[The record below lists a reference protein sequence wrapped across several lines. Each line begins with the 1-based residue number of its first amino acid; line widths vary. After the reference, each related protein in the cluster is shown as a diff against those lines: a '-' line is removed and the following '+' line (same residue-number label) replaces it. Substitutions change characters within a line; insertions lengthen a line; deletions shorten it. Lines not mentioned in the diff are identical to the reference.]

1 MPSRSFWQLMHN
13 KMKYL
18 KTPHER
24 KSAVLTTI
32 IAVLLLLLFSLIGLK
47 YFDPPISYGM
57 EVNFGTSTQGSG
69 KVQPIKKV
77 ASQPKQ
83 VQQTTPK
90 QAPPPAEE
98 RPAKVLTQKEASIPV
113 VKKQPKAAP
122 QKSPPKKVPPKKT
135 EVQKEVKPTPAPPKP
150 KVSNA
155 TKSVLSNVLNAKKI
169 EGEQQQ
175 GEGDDNSQGD
185 KGKEEGNPYASSY
198 YNRAGL
204 GGNGKGYGL
213 NGRSLQSNGAV
224 TQECNEEGTVVVRIT
239 VNQQGQVIAA
249 EPGVKGS
256 TNVHPCLLEPAK
268 KTALL
273 HKWFPDANAPT
284 TQIGFVVINF
294 KLSE

>member
-1 MPSRSFWQLMHN
+1 MLNS
-13 KMKYL
+13 MKYF
-18 KTPHER
+18 KTPHEK

-32 IAVLLLLLFSLIGLK
+32 IAVLLLLLFSLVGLK

-57 EVNFGTSTQGSG
+57 EVNFGTSNQGSG
-69 KVQPIKKV
+69 KVQPTKAV

-83 VQQTTPK
+83 VQQSTPK
-90 QAPPPAEE
+90 QVPPPTEKST
-98 RPAKVLTQKEASIPV
+98 AKVLTQKEASIPV
-113 VKKQPKAAP
+113 VKKQPKTT
-122 QKSPPKKVPPKKT
+122 PKKNTPKKT
-135 EVQKEVKPTPAPPKP
+135 SPKKKVAQPKVEPTPPAPPKP
-150 KVSNA
+150 KVSDA
-155 TKSVLSNVLNAKKI
+155 TKNILSNVLNAKKV
-169 EGEQQQ
+169 EGEQQK
-175 GEGDDNSQGD
+175 GEGDDNTPGD
-185 KGKEEGNPYASSY
+185 KGKVEGNPYASSY
-198 YNRAGL
+198 YNTAGL

-213 NGRSLQSNGAV
+213 NGRNLQSNGAV

-256 TNVHPCLLEPAK
+256 TNVHPCLLAPAK

-273 HKWFPDANAPT
+273 HKWFPDSNAPS

>member
-1 MPSRSFWQLMHN
+1 
-13 KMKYL
+13 MKYF

-32 IAVLLLLLFSLIGLK
+32 IAVLLLLLFSLVGLR
-47 YFDPPISYGM
+47 YFDPPISYGI
-57 EVNFGTSTQGSG
+57 EVNFGISTQGSG
-69 KVQPIKKV
+69 KVQPIKTV
-77 ASQPKQ
+77 ASQPKKA
-83 VQQTTPK
+83 QQTTSK
-90 QAPPPAEE
+90 QTPPPVKEP
-98 RPAKVLTQKEASIPV
+98 PAKVLTQKEASIPV
-113 VKKQPKAAP
+113 VKKQSKKQP
-122 QKSPPKKVPPKKT
+122 QQSPPKKT
-135 EVQKEVKPTPAPPKP
+135 EAQKEVKTTPAPPKP
-150 KVSNA
+150 KVSNE

-169 EGEQQQ
+169 EGEQQR
-175 GEGDDNSQGD
+175 GEGDDNSPGD

-198 YNRAGL
+198 YNRTGL

-213 NGRSLQSNGAV
+213 NGRNLKSNGAV

-256 TNVHPCLLEPAK
+256 TNVHPCLLSPAK

-273 HKWFPDANAPT
+273 HKWFPDPNAPT

>member
-1 MPSRSFWQLMHN
+1 
-13 KMKYL
+13 MKYF
-18 KTPHER
+18 KTPHEK

-32 IAVLLLLLFSLIGLK
+32 IAVLLLLLFSLVGLK

-57 EVNFGTSTQGSG
+57 EVNFGTSNQGSG
-69 KVQPIKKV
+69 KVQPTKAV

-83 VQQTTPK
+83 VQQSTPK
-90 QAPPPAEE
+90 QVPPPTEKST
-98 RPAKVLTQKEASIPV
+98 AKVLTQKEASIPV
-113 VKKQPKAAP
+113 VKKQPKTT
-122 QKSPPKKVPPKKT
+122 PKKNTPKKT
-135 EVQKEVKPTPAPPKP
+135 SPKKKVAQPKVEPTPPAPPKP
-150 KVSNA
+150 KVSDA
-155 TKSVLSNVLNAKKI
+155 TKNILSNVLNAKKV
-169 EGEQQQ
+169 EGEQQK
-175 GEGDDNSQGD
+175 GEGDDNTPGD
-185 KGKEEGNPYASSY
+185 KGKVEGNPYASSY
-198 YNRAGL
+198 YNTAGL

-213 NGRSLQSNGAV
+213 NGRNLQSNGAV

-256 TNVHPCLLEPAK
+256 TNVHPCLLAPAK

-273 HKWFPDANAPT
+273 HKWFPDTNAPS

>member
-13 KMKYL
+13 KMKYFN
-18 KTPHER
+18 TPHER
-24 KSAVLTTI
+24 KSAVLTAI
-32 IAVLLLLLFSLIGLK
+32 IAVLLLLLFSLVGLK

-69 KVQPIKKV
+69 KVQPTKTV

-90 QAPPPAEE
+90 QAPPPVEE
-98 RPAKVLTQKEASIPV
+98 LPTKVLTQKDASIPV
-113 VKKQPKAAP
+113 VKKQAKKAP
-122 QKSPPKKVPPKKT
+122 QKSSPKEVPPKKIA
-135 EVQKEVKPTPAPPKP
+135 EKKEVKPTPTPPKP
-150 KVSNA
+150 KVSNS
-155 TKSVLSNVLNAKKI
+155 TKNILSNLLNAKKV
-169 EGEQQQ
+169 EGEQAR
-175 GEGDDNSQGD
+175 GEGDDNTPGD
-185 KGKEEGNPYASSY
+185 KGKKEGNPYASSY

-213 NGRSLQSNGAV
+213 NGRNLQSNGAV

-256 TNVHPCLLEPAK
+256 TNVHPCLLAPAK

-273 HKWFPDANAPT
+273 HKWYPDSNAPT

>member
-1 MPSRSFWQLMHN
+1 MQN
-13 KMKYL
+13 KMKYFE
-18 KTPHER
+18 TPHER
-24 KSAVLTTI
+24 KSGVLTTI
-32 IAVLLLLLFSLIGLK
+32 IAVLLLLLFSLVGLR

-57 EVNFGTSTQGSG
+57 EVNFGTSMQGSG
-69 KVQPIKKV
+69 KVQPIKAV

-83 VQQTTPK
+83 AQQNTLK
-90 QAPPPAEE
+90 QTSPPVEE
-98 RPAKVLTQKEASIPV
+98 RPSKVLTQKEASIPV
-113 VKKQPKAAP
+113 VKKQPKETP

-135 EVQKEVKPTPAPPKP
+135 EAQKEVKPIPTLPKP

-155 TKSVLSNVLNAKKI
+155 TKSVLSKVLNAKKI
-169 EGEQQQ
+169 EGEQKH
-175 GEGDDNSQGD
+175 GKGDDNSPGD

-213 NGRSLQSNGAV
+213 NGRNLQSNGAV
-224 TQECNEEGTVVVRIT
+224 TQECNEEGIVVVRIT

-256 TNVHPCLLEPAK
+256 TNVNPCLLSPAK

-273 HKWFPDANAPT
+273 HKWFPDLNAPN

>member
-1 MPSRSFWQLMHN
+1 MHN
-13 KMKYL
+13 KMKYF

-32 IAVLLLLLFSLIGLK
+32 IAVLLLLLFSLVGLR
-47 YFDPPISYGM
+47 YFDPPISYGI
-57 EVNFGTSTQGSG
+57 EVNFGISTQGSG
-69 KVQPIKKV
+69 KVQPIKTV
-77 ASQPKQ
+77 ASQPKKA
-83 VQQTTPK
+83 QQTTSK
-90 QAPPPAEE
+90 QTPPPVKEP
-98 RPAKVLTQKEASIPV
+98 PAKVLTQKEASIPV
-113 VKKQPKAAP
+113 VKKQSKKQP
-122 QKSPPKKVPPKKT
+122 QQSPPKKT
-135 EVQKEVKPTPAPPKP
+135 EAQKEVKTTPAPPKP
-150 KVSNA
+150 KVSNE

-169 EGEQQQ
+169 EGEQQR
-175 GEGDDNSQGD
+175 GEGDDNSPGD

-198 YNRAGL
+198 YNRTGL

-213 NGRSLQSNGAV
+213 NGRNLKSNGAV

-256 TNVHPCLLEPAK
+256 TNVHPCLLSPAK

-273 HKWFPDANAPT
+273 HKWFPDPNAPT

>member
-1 MPSRSFWQLMHN
+1 
-13 KMKYL
+13 MKYFE
-18 KTPHER
+18 TPHER
-24 KSAVLTTI
+24 KSGVLTTI
-32 IAVLLLLLFSLIGLK
+32 IAVLLLLLFSLVGLR

-57 EVNFGTSTQGSG
+57 EVNFGTSMQGSG
-69 KVQPIKKV
+69 KVQPIKAV

-83 VQQTTPK
+83 AQQNTLK
-90 QAPPPAEE
+90 QTSPPVEE
-98 RPAKVLTQKEASIPV
+98 RPSKVLTQKEASIPV
-113 VKKQPKAAP
+113 VKKQPKETP

-135 EVQKEVKPTPAPPKP
+135 EAQKEVKPIPTLPKP

-155 TKSVLSNVLNAKKI
+155 TKSVLSKVLNAKKI
-169 EGEQQQ
+169 EGEQKH
-175 GEGDDNSQGD
+175 GKGDDNSPGD

-213 NGRSLQSNGAV
+213 NGRNLQSNGAV
-224 TQECNEEGTVVVRIT
+224 TQECNEEGIVVVRIT
-239 VNQQGQVIAA
+239 VNQQGQVIDA

-256 TNVHPCLLEPAK
+256 TNVNPCLLSPAK

-273 HKWFPDANAPT
+273 HKWFPDLNAPN

>member
-1 MPSRSFWQLMHN
+1 MLNS
-13 KMKYL
+13 MKYF
-18 KTPHER
+18 KTPHEK

-32 IAVLLLLLFSLIGLK
+32 IAVLLLLLFSLVGLK

-57 EVNFGTSTQGSG
+57 EVNFGTSNQGSG
-69 KVQPIKKV
+69 KVQPTKAV

-83 VQQTTPK
+83 VQQSTPK
-90 QAPPPAEE
+90 QIPPPKEKST
-98 RPAKVLTQKEASIPV
+98 AKVLTQKEASIPV
-113 VKKQPKAAP
+113 VKKQPKTTPKKITPKKA
-122 QKSPPKKVPPKKT
+122 PPKKKVAQPKV
-135 EVQKEVKPTPAPPKP
+135 EPTPPAPPKP
-150 KVSNA
+150 KVSDA
-155 TKSVLSNVLNAKKI
+155 TKNILSNVLNAKKV
-169 EGEQQQ
+169 EGEQQK
-175 GEGDDNSQGD
+175 GEGDDNTPGD
-185 KGKEEGNPYASSY
+185 KGKVEGNPYASSY
-198 YNRAGL
+198 YNTAGL

-213 NGRSLQSNGAV
+213 NGRNLQSNGAV

-256 TNVHPCLLEPAK
+256 TNVHPCLLAPAK

-273 HKWFPDANAPT
+273 HKWFPDANAPS

>member
-1 MPSRSFWQLMHN
+1 MPSRSFWQLMPN
-13 KMKYL
+13 NMKYF

-24 KSAVLTTI
+24 KSAALTTI
-32 IAVLLLLLFSLIGLK
+32 IAVLLLLLFSLVGLK

-69 KVQPIKKV
+69 KVQPVKTV

-90 QAPPPAEE
+90 QTPSPVEE
-98 RPAKVLTQKEASIPV
+98 SPAKVLTQKEVSIPV
-113 VKKQPKAAP
+113 VKKQPIKEP
-122 QKSPPKKVPPKKT
+122 QKSPPKKIA
-135 EVQKEVKPTPAPPKP
+135 EQKEVKPTPAPPKP
-150 KVSNA
+150 KVSNS
-155 TKSVLSNVLNAKKI
+155 TKSILSNVLNAKKV
-169 EGEQQQ
+169 EGEQEQ
-175 GEGDDNSQGD
+175 GEGDDVSPGD

-213 NGRSLQSNGAV
+213 NGRNLQSNGAV
-224 TQECNEEGTVVVRIT
+224 TQECNEEGTVVVRIS

-273 HKWFPDANAPT
+273 HKWFPDTNAPT